1 MKRVARAGTSIAA
14 VVLALSGCDLASA
27 SFGRSCVSD
36 DDCASTTGAA
46 SICSD
51 RLCVTQAFLDAVS
64 PDDPDDP
71 DNPPDP
77 VVPTGETCANALPI
91 ALGAPAIGTT
101 GAALNDHGAICAGGD
116 APDRAYVL
124 ALRETTNL
132 RITLEPS
139 GFDGALYAS
148 SDDACRFDGLIAGA
162 CAENE
167 SNVGGVEE
175 LTLFGVGPGTIFIV
189 VDGADQILLP
199 TSGTYT
205 LTVRQDVACTAG
217 FVPVAGRCLGM
228 QAEVQQVVARTNAS
242 ATLLADGRVL
252 VVGGRTGVDL
262 VTTATAEVFDPAT
275 NSFSATD
282 EMRVARA
289 RHAAELLQ
297 DGRVLVMGGV
307 TGSDGAYTP
316 TASVEVW
323 DPATGLFSD
332 GPPLPRRRDLF
343 TATQLL
349 GGRGVLVVGGRD
361 GATTLGDVLT
371 IDTALAAWTSH
382 DPLAEPRFG
391 HLALM
396 FDNGDEVLLM
406 GGRTGSDALALGSV
420 ESFDPRSNSLSVLA
434 DMPAPRAAAAGAVVD
449 QGRVIVFG
457 GYEGSASTEFLG
469 KASSVAWDDA
479 RADWSDIFD
488 DMVEP
493 RLFATASAIP
503 RLGIVVAGGSQDVP
517 TASVELY
524 RDDDETF
531 LALPPLKPARLAPA
545 AVTLSD
551 GRVLF
556 VGGDGGDESTTV
568 PLRAAEILGPPP
580 E

>member
-1 MKRVARAGTSIAA
+1 MKRWAVWAVTTVVVATLGVAGCE
-14 VVLALSGCDLASA
+14 LPSA

-36 DDCASTTGAA
+36 ADCTAATGSAA
-46 SICSD
+46 ICSD
-51 RLCVTQAFLDAVS
+51 RLCVTQAFLDAVID
-64 PDDPDDP
+64 PNDPDPTD
-71 DNPPDP
+71 PDP
-77 VVPTGETCANALPI
+77 VVPTGETCANAQPI

-101 GAALNDHGAICAGGD
+101 GAALNDHSAICAGAN
-116 APDRAYVL
+116 APDNAYVV
-124 ALRETTNL
+124 ALTATTNL
-132 RITLEPS
+132 RVTLEPG

-148 SDDACRFDGLIAGA
+148 SAVACAFDGLIAGA
-162 CAENE
+162 CADNE
-167 SNVGGVEE
+167 SSVGGVEE
-175 LTLFGVGPGTIFIV
+175 LTLFGVGPGNVFIV
-189 VDGADQILLP
+189 VDGANQNLLP

-205 LTVRQDVACTAG
+205 LTVREDVVCTAG
-217 FVPVAGRCLGM
+217 FVPVAGQCLGI
-228 QAEVQQVVARTNAS
+228 QGEVQQVVPRTNAS

-262 VTTATAEVFDPAT
+262 TATATAEVFDPAT
-275 NSFSATD
+275 DTFTATD
-282 EMRVARA
+282 EMRVGRA

-316 TASVEVW
+316 TATVEVW
-323 DPATGLFSD
+323 DPLTGLFSD

-371 IDTALAAWTSH
+371 IDTALSAWTAH
-382 DPLAEPRFG
+382 DALAEPRFG

-396 FDNGDEVLLM
+396 FDDGDEVLLI
-406 GGRTGSDALALGSV
+406 GGRTGSDALALATV
-420 ESFDPRSNSLSVLA
+420 ESFDPRNNSLSVLA
-434 DMPAPRAAAAGAVVD
+434 DLPAPRAAASGAVVN
-449 QGRVIVFG
+449 QGRVMVFG
-457 GYEGSASTEFLG
+457 GYEGSASTSFVG
-469 KASSVAWDDA
+469 KASSVAYDDD
-479 RADWSDIFD
+479 RTDWSDIFD

-493 RLFATASAIP
+493 RLFATANAIP

-531 LALPPLKPARLAPA
+531 LALPPLNHARLAHA
-545 AVTLSD
+545 SVTLSD

-556 VGGDGGDESTTV
+556 VGGDGGDETITV
-568 PLRAAEILGPPP
+568 PLRAAEILGPQP
-580 E
+580 